1 MSSTQQAKI
10 AKKAVPGCAA
20 PKGRH
25 KKRWETLTDWAR
37 ARGAI
42 ILRPLV
48 GLMARLGIHPNT
60 LTLFGMLLQ
69 VGIGVMFGLGYLV
82 LGGWLLLIISPVD
95 ALDGLLA
102 RTLGKPSRFG
112 AFLDSTFD
120 RLSDASL
127 ILGLTAY
134 YIRQADFLNVVL
146 LLVAL
151 VASLMVSYVRARAE
165 ALGFS
170 CKGGLLTRMERIAL
184 IGVLSAFGLH
194 GVLPWA
200 LPGALAVLSVFTMAQ
215 RIVSIYG
222 ASREE
227 NEDGKL

>member
-1 MSSTQQAKI
+1 MNSAQQAEVV
-10 AKKAVPGCAA
+10 KKVPRGRTT
-20 PKGRH
+20 PKGYR

-37 ARGAI
+37 ARGAV
-42 ILRPLV
+42 ILVPLADF
-48 GLMARLGIHPNT
+48 MARLGIHPNT

-69 VGIGVMFGLGYLV
+69 VGIGVMFGLGYLM
-82 LGGWLLLIISPVD
+82 LGGWLLLVVSPVD
-95 ALDGLLA
+95 ALDGALA

-120 RLSDASL
+120 RISDASL
-127 ILGLTAY
+127 IMGLTVHY
-134 YIRQADFLNVVL
+134 LRRVDFLNVVL

-194 GVLPWA
+194 VVLPWA
-200 LPGALAVLSVFTMAQ
+200 LPGALAVLSVFTMVQ

-222 ASREE
+222 VSLE
-227 NEDGKL
+227 EDGRGE

>member
-1 MSSTQQAKI
+1 MSSTQQAEI
-10 AKKAVPGCAA
+10 TKKATHGRAS
-20 PKGRH
+20 PKEGR

-42 ILRPLV
+42 ILRPLADF
-48 GLMARLGIHPNT
+48 MARLGIHPNT
-60 LTLFGMLLQ
+60 LTLSGMLLQ
-69 VGIGVMFGLGYLV
+69 VGIGVVFGLGHLT
-82 LGGWLLLIISPVD
+82 LGGWLLLVISPVD

-102 RTLGKPSRFG
+102 RTLGNPSRFG

-120 RLSDASL
+120 RISDAAL
-127 ILGLTAY
+127 ILGLTVH
-134 YIRQADFLNVVL
+134 YIRKADLLDVAL

-170 CKGGLLTRMERIAL
+170 CKGGLLTRMERIVL

-194 GVLPWA
+194 VVLPWA
-200 LPGALAVLSVFTMAQ
+200 LPGALAVLSVFTVIQ
-215 RIVSIYG
+215 RIVAIYD
-222 ASREE
+222 ASQKEGG
-227 NEDGKL
+227 DGEL